1 LELLAEGEPI
11 APELLAWLDTQN
23 HTARVIMSTP
33 VVTVSEETQLRDVA
47 RLLVAHRIKRVPV
60 IRDNRVV
67 VIVAPGNLLRTLR
80 SGELMTAIFVPV
92 RLRSCGLAEIR

>member
-1 LELLAEGEPI
+1 LELFAEGEPI

-33 VVTVSEETQLRDVA
+33 VITVSEETQLRNIA

-60 IRDNRVV
+60 IRDHRVV
-67 VIVAPGNLLRTLR
+67 GIVARGDLLRTLL